1 MDYEKSWEMLKDTIV
16 HMIQAIVEREGT
28 TIRNSE
34 GGVII
39 HQSKNPALNAL
50 CILSPLMTEME
61 KQKPESFEDMI
72 KCYDAVTKS
81 NVIEVNRPPVY
92 HG

>member
-1 MDYEKSWEMLKDTIV
+1 MDYEKQWEMLKETIEC
-16 HMIQAIVEREGT
+16 MVETLVETVGT
-28 TIRNSE
+28 AVECN
-34 GGVII
+34 GGRVII
-39 HQSKNPALNAL
+39 HQSENPALNAL

-81 NVIEVNRPPVY
+81 NVIEVNKPPVY